1 MKAGSGL
8 LRDRDFLLFFT
19 ARTASLTGN
28 VIAPLGLAFA
38 VLALP
43 DGTPTQLGLLLSI
56 RTIAQLALVLLG
68 GVLADRFPRRRLIV
82 IGDVTAGC
90 SQAVTAALF
99 LTGTVPMGMLA
110 VLAAVNGA
118 SSALSQPAGIALV
131 PEIVR
136 TELIQSANALLRLAA
151 NVARVGGAFVG
162 GVLVAA
168 TSPGW
173 ALAADAATFLLSAAL
188 LLRVRP
194 RTSPGTGG
202 ADGAE
207 KRAGYLAE
215 LRAGWAEFRALPWM
229 WPVVAQF
236 AVVNACFGGAV
247 MVLGPTVAQ
256 RDWGGPFAWSVV
268 LAAHSAGFVAG
279 SLIALRLR
287 PRRPLR
293 AAVLATFG
301 FAPSYVLLATGA
313 PVWLTAASML
323 LAGACLDVFE
333 VLWRTAVHTHVP
345 AQAMARVSSYDSL
358 ASFVCTPLGLAVAG
372 PAAAQFG
379 TRATLLCSGFLVLL
393 ATALALVSH
402 AVRTLRSAVP
412 GTPPAPEAHASEEKG
427 PTARRTGSAD

>member
-1 MKAGSGL
+1 MRARSGL

-43 DGTPTQLGLLLSI
+43 DGTPTQLGLLLSV
-56 RTIAQLALVLLG
+56 RTVAQLTLVLLG
-68 GVLADRFPRRRLIV
+68 GVLADRFPRRHLIV

-90 SQAVTAALF
+90 SQAITAALF
-99 LTGTVPMGMLA
+99 LSGTVPMGVLA
-110 VLAAVNGA
+110 FLAAVNGA
-118 SSALSQPAGIALV
+118 SSAVSQPAGIALV

-136 TELIQSANALLRLAA
+136 TEQLQSANALLRLAA

-168 TSPGW
+168 AAPGW
-173 ALAADAATFLLSAAL
+173 ALAADAATFLLSAVL
-188 LLRVRP
+188 LLRIQPRP
-194 RTSPGTGG
+194 APGAG
-202 ADGAE
+202 AGVAGTE
-207 KRAGYLAE
+207 KRPGLLAE
-215 LRAGWAEFRALPWM
+215 LGSGWAEFRALAWM

-256 RDWGGPFAWSVV
+256 RDWGGPFAWSAV

-293 AAVLATFG
+293 SAVLATFG
-301 FAPSYVLLATGA
+301 FVPSYVLLATGA
-313 PVWLTAASML
+313 PVWLTATSML

-345 AQAMARVSSYDSL
+345 AHAMARVSSYDSL
-358 ASFVCTPLGLAVAG
+358 ASFVCTPLGLAAAG

-379 TRATLLCSGFLVLL
+379 TTATVLCSGSLVLL
-393 ATALALVSH
+393 ATSLALLSP
-402 AVRTLRSAVP
+402 AVRALRSTVP
-412 GTPPAPEAHASEEKG
+412 DASVAAPEMRT
-427 PTARRTGSAD
+427 TARPSGSDE